1 MFKKPWKMKEGFL
14 LGAGLLVLGIVLQIV
29 CGPVRWAALAFP
41 VNIIL
46 LAVALAAIGVMY
58 ALRRCVYLFEWM
70 MHYGAA
76 VPALVYALGLT
87 IVMGLVAQGEAAPT
101 SMADFPPEMM
111 RNMPEAMRQALEASQ
126 AAGAMGGSG
135 MGGGSHA
142 MPWLGQMLNFWPF
155 VLAWGWMLLVVG
167 MASLNHLLRW
177 KLREIPFLLNH
188 LGVFVAIVAATLGAP
203 DKQDVLIQAFRDIP
217 ENRAVRE
224 DGSMLQM
231 DLSIELHKFIME
243 TYPDGSP
250 KRFASD
256 ITVSRRD
263 GSSASGTVDV
273 NKPMKVDGW
282 KIYQYD
288 YDEKA
293 GAESLYSTF
302 ELVRDPWLPA
312 VYAGIFMMIAGAL
325 CLMLFMAPKPAAA
338 ASGAAF
344 AAGAGSGSSAAARSS
359 RSAAGEEDG
368 SSSSAAARSSK
379 SARNNRRETL

>member
-58 ALRRCVYLFEWM
+58 ALRRRVYLFEWM

-87 IVMGLVAQGEAAPT
+87 IVMGLVAQGEAAPS

-188 LGVFVAIVAATLGAP
+188 LGVFVAVAAATLGAP

-263 GSSASGTVDV
+263 GSSVSGTVDV

-288 YDEKA
+288 YDSQA

-325 CLMLFMAPKPAAA
+325 CLMLFMAPKPAVAA
-338 ASGAAF
+338 AGGAS
-344 AAGAGSGSSAAARSS
+344 AGA
-359 RSAAGEEDG
+359 G